1 VNKFSVSELI
11 IGKFEP
17 PTLAHIRIIQ
27 QMINPIVVVVHTKVS
42 RQKPFSKEIIAKL
55 FSEYEIYPHFIE
67 TGYIVDILD
76 ILKITP
82 EYLVCGTDRFK
93 HYQDIICKNKLSLQ
107 LREVNRLDSDISATK
122 VRYSLM
128 SNDEF
133 LFRKLMPYKFWPY
146 FVELRQ
152 ICQNLK

>member
-1 VNKFSVSELI
+1 VSELI

-42 RQKPFSKEIIAKL
+42 KQKPFSKEIISRL
-55 FSEYEIYPHFIE
+55 FSEYEIFPYFIE

-76 ILKITP
+76 ILEITP
-82 EYLVCGTDRFK
+82 EYLICGSDRYK
-93 HYQDIICKNKLSLQ
+93 KYQEIIDKNKLSLQ
-107 LREVNRLDSDISATK
+107 LKEVKRLDSDISATK
-122 VRYSLM
+122 VRYSLI
-128 SNDEF
+128 SNDEV

-146 FVELRQ
+146 FEELKQ